1 MRLIGSGKLG
11 RGILHY
17 ALKNVRVYPCRGK
30 KRRSLRK
37 KFYLCIPWRPYRY
50 IYWVVVLL
58 SQLQSTILPLRH
70 LPLEVRSTWW
80 TVARAPSFRFVGKVF
95 TLVVFTRSSYLIST
109 VTIALVCRVCFLPS
123 LCSGGRGSCTSM
135 GRRGLRS
142 ISTLTARASLLS
154 AVTRLLRTN
163 TTTARAR

>member
-11 RGILHY
+11 REMLHCT
-17 ALKNVRVYPCRGK
+17 LQNVRVYPCRGK

-70 LPLEVRSTWW
+70 LPLEVKSTWW
-80 TVARAPSFRFVGKVF
+80 TVARAPSSRFAGKVF
-95 TLVVFTRSSYLIST
+95 TLVVFTLFLYLIST
-109 VTIALVCRVCFLPS
+109 VTIALVCRGCFLPS
-123 LCSGGRGSCTSM
+123 LCLGGRGSCTSM

-142 ISTLTARASLLS
+142 ILMPTARASLPS
-154 AVTRLLRTN
+154 AVTILLRTN
-163 TTTARAR
+163 TTTARVR

>member
-1 MRLIGSGKLG
+1 M
-11 RGILHY
+11 LHY
-17 ALKNVRVYPCRGK
+17 ALQNVRVYPCRVK

-58 SQLQSTILPLRH
+58 SRLQSTILPLRH

-80 TVARAPSFRFVGKVF
+80 TVARVPSSRFVGKVF
-95 TLVVFTRSSYLIST
+95 TLDAFTLFLYLIST
-109 VTIALVCRVCFLPS
+109 VTIALVCRDCFLPS
-123 LCSGGRGSCTSM
+123 LCSGGRGSYTSTD
-135 GRRGLRS
+135 RRGLRS
-142 ISTLTARASLLS
+142 ISTLTVRVSLPS

-163 TTTARAR
+163 TTTARVR